1 MCWRFELD
9 DQQHWQA
16 RSYRVAL
23 GAVRLSRRE
32 IFGDAEDQLPI
43 AEPADAQLPQI
54 GFIGSGYRRGGTVL
68 LGINPGGGGDAY
80 RRPPEDAR
88 LLPMISALREGEPSL
103 GEVQALFDHVAVTMR
118 RWNLWRIVA
127 PVLDA
132 CGESQEKIAYLNWC
146 PFRTRQDKMPRAGA
160 MQRCL
165 DTYLHPFMAELAPAR
180 IIALGKKVGA
190 PLQRVRFGDAD
201 RVVIPRTIGDSY
213 LSQDALIALEEL
225 RQGS

>member
-1 MCWRFELD
+1 MD

-16 RSYRVAL
+16 RCHRAAL
-23 GAVRLSRRE
+23 GALRLSRRE
-32 IFGDAEDQLPI
+32 IFGDADDQLPI

-68 LGINPGGGGDAY
+68 LGINPGGGRDAY
-80 RRPPEDAR
+80 RRTPEDAR
-88 LLPMISALREGEPSL
+88 LLPMISALREGELSPRDVQ
-103 GEVQALFDHVAVTMR
+103 EVFDLVAVTMR
-118 RWNLWRIVA
+118 RWNLWRVVA

-132 CGESQEKIAYLNWC
+132 CGEGQEEIAYLNWC

-160 MQRCL
+160 MRRCL
-165 DTYLHPFMAELAPAR
+165 DAYLGPLMAELAPAR
-180 IIALGKKVGA
+180 IIALGKKVGT

-213 LSQDALIALEEL
+213 LSQDALVVLEDL
-225 RQGS
+225 RHRS